1 MLELFKKYDIENEM
15 TDFNYEKEII
25 NDFKSKEEY
34 EKIKYNRKKLNG
46 VILRIHQ
53 KYAFFL
59 KCLDIKTD
67 RDNNFNLINL
77 DIMKIKTFNVSGNIV
92 PVEEFLYILSMIKS
106 KFVVNEITFFLTR
119 NYLYHHIYHSIYN
132 ISPPMQLIN
141 KENNKK
147 EKEDNKKEEEKDKNI
162 DAIKSLSLLN
172 ETIGDGI
179 NNFDTIIESTK
190 NAGEEIN
197 YSFRQLSENLE
208 KFTQQLKE
216 HTNNNNNNN
225 ADC

>member
-1 MLELFKKYDIENEM
+1 MIFF
-15 TDFNYEKEII
+15 FNVKDKID
-25 NDFKSKEEY
+25 NVKEE
-34 EKIKYNRKKLNG
+34 IKQEDK
-46 VILRIHQ
+46 
-53 KYAFFL
+53 
-59 KCLDIKTD
+59 
-67 RDNNFNLINL
+67 
-77 DIMKIKTFNVSGNIV
+77 
-92 PVEEFLYILSMIKS
+92 
-106 KFVVNEITFFLTR
+106 
-119 NYLYHHIYHSIYN
+119 
-132 ISPPMQLIN
+132 N
-141 KENNKK
+141 KEK

-162 DAIKSLSLLN
+162 DSIKSLSLLN